1 MSFSSNTSSGYSFD
15 IPDPP
20 GELFNIISVQS
31 SARPGCIIELD
42 AFTDAKQV
50 HSLHIQAASQV
61 TLVCAGS
68 DPIQHK
74 LACTVTEEG
83 LKLKILD
90 LRNTGILLSMK
101 QKQFNVH
108 LLSM

>member
-1 MSFSSNTSSGYSFD
+1 MSFSSNTSSGYSLE

-50 HSLHIQAASQV
+50 RFSVFQSINSAFVVLLQSDSIEESSCLSIQASIHVQ
-61 TLVCAGS
+61 LY
-68 DPIQHK
+68 
-74 LACTVTEEG
+74 
-83 LKLKILD
+83 
-90 LRNTGILLSMK
+90 
-101 QKQFNVH
+101 F
-108 LLSM
+108 